1 VELAQAANTLSWVD
15 GQLLADNTD
24 GLGLVRDMEVNAGRK
39 LQGLDILLLGA
50 GGAAAGVLGPLLLT
64 GPARIAVANR
74 TAAKAHALVEQHRR
88 HPSLQQE
95 ALGRT
100 ELMALPLDAHLPA
113 FDVVINATAGSL
125 EGAAPPI
132 GARALKPGALVYDMM
147 YGPKAEPFLRW
158 AGAHGAQ
165 TRDGLGMLVEQAAES
180 FFIWRG
186 IRPPAHEVLA
196 QLRAAL

>member
-1 VELAQAANTLSWVD
+1 
-15 GQLLADNTD
+15 
-24 GLGLVRDMEVNAGRK
+24 
-39 LQGLDILLLGA
+39 LLLGA

-64 GPARIAVANR
+64 GPRRIVVANR
-74 TAAKAHALVEQHRR
+74 TAAKAQALVEQHRR

-100 ELMALPLDAHLPA
+100 ELIALALDAHLPA

-125 EGAAPPI
+125 EGAALPI
-132 GARALKPGALVYDMM
+132 DARALRPGSLVYDMM
-147 YGPKAEPFLRW
+147 YGPPAQPFLRW